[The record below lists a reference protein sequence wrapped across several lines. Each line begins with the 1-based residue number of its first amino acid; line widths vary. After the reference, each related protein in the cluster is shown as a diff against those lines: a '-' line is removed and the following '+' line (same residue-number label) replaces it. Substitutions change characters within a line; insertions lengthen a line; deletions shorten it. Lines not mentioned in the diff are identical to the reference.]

1 MNEKCKKENIV
12 IIGMSG
18 AGKSS
23 VGKYISHKLNMEFID
38 TDDIII
44 ETTGKTIDKIFEE
57 YGEVFFRHLEADLIK
72 KIHLFEKKVIST
84 GGGVILNSNNI
95 NLLKEKGVVFFL
107 LAEVDTLYKNLL
119 TDLSD
124 DNRRPLLKNAQNLYD
139 TIKNLYMNR
148 KDKYFS
154 FADYIIDV
162 DGKTLD
168 MVGDEIISIF
178 KSLSSCS

>member
-18 AGKSS
+18 AGKST
-23 VGKYISHKLNMEFID
+23 VGKYVGQKLNMEFID

-44 ETTGKTIDKIFEE
+44 ESTGKTIDRIFEE
-57 YGEVFFRHLEADLIK
+57 YGEDFFRHLESDLIK
-72 KIHLFEKKVIST
+72 RIYSFEKKVIAT
-84 GGGVILNSNNI
+84 GGGVILNSENI
-95 NLLKEKGVVFFL
+95 RLLKNRGVVFFL
-107 LAEVDTLYKNLL
+107 SAKVDTIYKNLIS
-119 TDLSD
+119 DLSD
-124 DNRRPLLKNAQNLYD
+124 DRRPLLKNTENLYEA
-139 TIKNLYMNR
+139 IENLYMNR

-154 FADYIIDV
+154 SADYIIDV
-162 DGKTLD
+162 DEKTLD